1 MPENRNFG
9 KLTFEQLS
17 TAVLTWG
24 SDMNGDVG
32 SLLCGVDDVV
42 PCIQRKL
49 SLFFVALW
57 TKQR

>member
-9 KLTFEQLS
+9 ILTFEQLS

-42 PCIQRKL
+42 PCIQRK
-49 SLFFVALW
+49 
-57 TKQR
+57 